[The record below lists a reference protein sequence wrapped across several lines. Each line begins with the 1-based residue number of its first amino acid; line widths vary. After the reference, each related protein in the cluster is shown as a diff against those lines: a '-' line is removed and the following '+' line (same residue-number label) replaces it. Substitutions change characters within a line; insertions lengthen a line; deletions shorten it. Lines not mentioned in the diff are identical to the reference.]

1 MMTETVPALNK
12 IPPRRCFH
20 LILPAMKN
28 LQTSPAGLA
37 SCMFKTEEPTLLAMA
52 AFTLTSTLK
61 SNDLGAKIQ
70 ATDPTSGLDSKCL

>member
-1 MMTETVPALNK
+1 
-12 IPPRRCFH
+12 
-20 LILPAMKN
+20 
-28 LQTSPAGLA
+28 
-37 SCMFKTEEPTLLAMA
+37 MFKTEEPTLLAMA